1 MAAPRKPIEQRIQ
14 KWHIS
19 PDVGVVGTDKIWS
32 PCWLW
37 TGARTNRGYGN
48 IEVDGKCLATHR
60 VSYALAYGGVPE
72 DLVLDHLCSRRAC
85 GNPLHLDPVTQ
96 KVNVERGASPVGE
109 KMRARRSGDQEGR

>member
-1 MAAPRKPIEQRIQ
+1 MAMTRKPLEQRIQ

-19 PDVGVVGTDKIWS
+19 PDCGVVGTDGQWS

-37 TGARTNRGYGN
+37 TGARSNTGYGN

-60 VSYALAYGGVPE
+60 VSYALTYGSIPE
-72 DLVLDHLCSRRAC
+72 GMVLDHLCSRRAC

-96 KVNVERGASPVGE
+96 RENVRRGPSPVGVA
-109 KMRARRSGDQEGR
+109 MRAKEAGEEVK